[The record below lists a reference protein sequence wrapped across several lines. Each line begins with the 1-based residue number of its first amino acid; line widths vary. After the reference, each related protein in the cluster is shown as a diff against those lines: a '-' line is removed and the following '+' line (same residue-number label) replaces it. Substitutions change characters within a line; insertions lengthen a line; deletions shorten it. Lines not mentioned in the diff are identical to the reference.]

1 MNEESQAVDM
11 TIEMAEAK
19 IATMQEW
26 ETLLKNPLFDKLI
39 TKDYL
44 GDDAVRLTIN
54 LKPTGENDIIN
65 NMLAAKAVF
74 SRFIG
79 EKLHTGVEAIQALE
93 EHKELQAELRLEERD

>member
-39 TKDYL
+39 SKDYL

-54 LKPTGENDIIN
+54 LKPTGENDII
-65 NMLAAKAVF
+65 K
-74 SRFIG
+74 SQIG
-79 EKLHTGVEAIQALE
+79 GEDV
-93 EHKELQAELRLEERD
+93 